1 MLSKIM
7 FSRMVKSCK
16 FIVKTMVF
24 EGLTGCVR
32 EQKMYQH
39 SIQMDT
45 KIHAKLMKN
54 RSRRYVRKSN
64 ANNSENHSTQSA
76 IKHKTLPKHIN
87 KSTLKNTRKRKRK
100 RAPRVV
106 PRFQKPAGPGVVA
119 RGTAGMLLY

>member
-1 MLSKIM
+1 M

-24 EGLTGCVR
+24 ECLTGCVR

-45 KIHAKLMKN
+45 KIHAALMKN
-54 RSRRYVRKSN
+54 RSRHYVRKSS
-64 ANNSENHSTQSA
+64 ANNSEKHSTQSA
-76 IKHKTLPKHIN
+76 IKHETLPKHIN
-87 KSTLKNTRKRKRK
+87 KSTLKNNCKRKRK

-106 PRFQKPAGPGVVA
+106 PRFHQTAEAGGGG
-119 RGTAGMLLY
+119 GTAGISLYLIN